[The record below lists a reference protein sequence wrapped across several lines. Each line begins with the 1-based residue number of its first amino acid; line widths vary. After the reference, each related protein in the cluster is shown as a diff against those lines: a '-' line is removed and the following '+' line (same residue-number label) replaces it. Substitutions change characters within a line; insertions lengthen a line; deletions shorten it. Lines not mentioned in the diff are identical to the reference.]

1 MWDLTALLGI
11 LLHMHVADAFRPLFT
26 PSKLKQML
34 YRHDQQHNTTMANK
48 ACNTLYNTAQVRLT
62 IPMQFIKYSE
72 HEGARGQLVSDHAA

>member
-48 ACNTLYNTAQVRLT
+48 ACKTLENTAQVRLT
-62 IPMQFIKYSE
+62 ITIQCLKSSE
-72 HEGARGQLVSDHAA
+72 HEQGQFVK